1 LRKGNINVNN
11 DRFYAL
17 DLLLSA
23 KTSVRDA
30 AIAISE
36 SSTPYVR
43 EALLKQFHENVMMHA
58 AAFNYTLGIGLTP
71 SYSPE
76 SVIRNDFES
85 AQIALQM
92 PVPPM

>member
-1 LRKGNINVNN
+1 MNH

-30 AIAISE
+30 AVAITE
-36 SSTPYVR
+36 TSTPYVR
-43 EALLKQFHENVMMHA
+43 EALLNHFHENVMMHA
-58 AAFNYTLGIGLTP
+58 AAFGYTLSTGLTP

-76 SVIRNDFES
+76 SVIRNDFEN
-85 AQIALQM
+85 AHIALQM
-92 PVPPM
+92 PVPSFKS

>member
-1 LRKGNINVNN
+1 MIKGMPIVNN

-17 DLLLSA
+17 ELLLSA
-23 KTSVRDA
+23 KTAVRDA

-36 SSTPYVR
+36 TSTPYVR

-58 AAFNYTLGIGLTP
+58 TAFNYTLCIGLTP

-76 SVIRNDFES
+76 HVIRNDFEN

-92 PVPPM
+92 PVPSM